1 MPACSAEAGE
11 ATVSLEVIGT
21 SRVNSTP
28 TPKAA
33 IIINITSG
41 LLFTLYSLHVAPG
54 TALFGAIPTH
64 LSLCELLHDPVR
76 FL

>member
-1 MPACSAEAGE
+1 MCYSLIMKPACSAEAGE

-21 SRVNSTP
+21 NSVNSTP

-41 LLFTLYSLHVAPG
+41 LLFTSYSLRFAPG
-54 TALFGAIPTH
+54 IALSVAIR
-64 LSLCELLHDPVR
+64 PVTVV
-76 FL
+76 